1 MPNATL
7 YFPHLLKQSVEYE
20 YGSYQDPLKLLKIV
34 HPSKQIAFFSYQ
46 IPKLKNRTHGVA
58 KYQDEDTF
66 NFREIKVTVDQSQQH
81 LVGTILNFYNATH

>member
-1 MPNATL
+1 MRR
-7 YFPHLLKQSVEYE
+7 FIFHIFLKQSVEYE
-20 YGSYQDPLKLLKIV
+20 YSGYQDPLKLLKIV

-66 NFREIKVTVDQSQQH
+66 NFREIKVTIDQSQQH